1 MQSFQDPFKSELWDQ
16 YVKSSTV
23 CESAEESSDP
33 MVSLQTP
40 SRLLSSSG
48 QPSSSPITS
57 PVLAEIV
64 TRTKTVA
71 LDKLTNLEFWMDHL
85 ESIMSEECV
94 LEAAADGWTHL
105 SRSFI
110 QQLLQII
117 NAHLS
122 QTYPNISDQ
131 ATVKNFFPK
140 LEDFL
145 TKRLASLMGEQDSM
159 EVQKD
164 DESVIEERSEEYHR
178 EDSFV
183 NRISDQN
190 HGRHKVE
197 VSRDKKG
204 CHVIICDGF
213 HFRSRSNLMWRNN
226 FFKCPFRACK
236 AFIKIKDGN
245 ISKYPSRG
253 SHLNH
258 PIPKTLRLLKES

>member
-1 MQSFQDPFKSELWDQ
+1 M
-16 YVKSSTV
+16 T
-23 CESAEESSDP
+23 SDP

-40 SRLLSSSG
+40 TRLLSSSG
-48 QPSSSPITS
+48 QSSSSPLSS

-64 TRTKTVA
+64 TKTKTVA
-71 LDKLTNLEFWMDHL
+71 LDKLTNLEFWIDHL
-85 ESIMSEECV
+85 ESIMNDESV
-94 LEAAADGWTHL
+94 LEAATDGWTHL

-110 QQLLQII
+110 HELLQII

-122 QTYPNISDQ
+122 ETYPNLSDQ
-131 ATVKNFFPK
+131 TTMKNFFPK

-145 TKRLASLMGEQDSM
+145 TKRLASLMGDQDVM
-159 EVQKD
+159 DVQED
-164 DESVIEERSEEYHR
+164 DESVIKERGEEPES
-178 EDSFV
+178 SFV

-213 HFRSRSNLMWRNN
+213 HFRSRSSVMWRNN
-226 FFKCPFRACK
+226 FFKCTFRACK
-236 AFIKIKDGN
+236 AFIKIKDGI